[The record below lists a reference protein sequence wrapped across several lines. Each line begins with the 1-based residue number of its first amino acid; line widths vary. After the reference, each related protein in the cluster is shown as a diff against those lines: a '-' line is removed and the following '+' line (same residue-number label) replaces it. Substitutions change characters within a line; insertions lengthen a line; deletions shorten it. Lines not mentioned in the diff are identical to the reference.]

1 VKGDGEV
8 GGGPE
13 ARSQQSTPLL
23 EVRDLTV
30 HHGQL
35 RALDHISLRVFPGEV
50 YAIIGANG
58 AGKSTLLRTIAGLHH
73 PTDGAI
79 LYDGKN
85 MTRVRPERRATAG
98 IVMVPE
104 GRRLFG
110 SLSVEENL
118 KVGASYARQGSWTI
132 ERVYELFAWMKERRT
147 QRTAQLSGG
156 EQQAVAIGRALVA
169 NPRVLLLDELSL
181 GLAPVVVQRIY
192 AMLPQILAT
201 GLTVLLVEQDVSQ
214 ALRVASHLQC
224 LLEGHTTLEGRPS
237 DVTAAQVEA
246 AYFGLAG
253 AAAGNPDS
261 PGEESEAL
269 WPGSTP
275 SSRAS

>member
-1 VKGDGEV
+1 VSAPPSELENAASE
-8 GGGPE
+8 PI
-13 ARSQQSTPLL
+13 L

-58 AGKSTLLRTIAGLHH
+58 AGKSTLLRTIAGLHQ
-73 PTDGAI
+73 PTEGSI
-79 LYDGKN
+79 RYDGKDV
-85 MTRVRPERRATAG
+85 TRIRPERRATGG
-98 IVMVPE
+98 IGMVPE

-110 SLSVEENL
+110 SLTVEENL
-118 KVGASYARQGSWTI
+118 QVGATYARTGPWTI
-132 ERVYELFAWMKERRT
+132 ERVYELFSWMKDRRA
-147 QRTAQLSGG
+147 QRTEQLSGG

-192 AMLPQILAT
+192 GMLPQILAS

-224 LLEGHTTLEGRPS
+224 LLEGRTTLEGKPS
-237 DVTAAQVEA
+237 DVTPEQVEA
-246 AYFGLAG
+246 AYFGLRTAP
-253 AAAGNPDS
+253 AADGH
-261 PGEESEAL
+261 EEAL
-269 WPGSTP
+269 WPGSTT
-275 SSRAS
+275 SSRGS